1 MPTVLAG
8 LILVLAVAA
17 PITQAAC
24 DSNTSP
30 PQDEFDDVADT
41 GDVFISADGV
51 RFRAQVLATNL
62 EIPWALAFAPDGR
75 LFVTERPGRVRVIE
89 GAQLLPQPALTL
101 ADVYTQGE
109 AGLLGIALDPDF
121 AQNRFV
127 YLLYTASRA
136 GRDPVNRIVRFFEA
150 NNTLMDAV
158 TLLDDIPADRVH
170 DGGRLRFGPDGFL
183 YATTG
188 DAAARSSAQ
197 DLGVLSGKILRISK
211 DGTTPMENPFASQI
225 YSYGHRNPQGIDWH
239 PESGDLWA
247 TEHGAIGN
255 DELNRVQSGFNYG
268 WPIIEGAETMAG
280 MQTPVLFFSPSVAPS
295 GASFY
300 TGAAIPGFRNNLFF
314 ATLRGSHLR
323 RVTFSPSDPP
333 VVTSDERLIDG
344 EFGRLRDVVTG
355 TDGALY
361 FCTSNRDGRGRPV
374 REDDRV
380 IRLVPAI

>member
-1 MPTVLAG
+1 MPSVLVG
-8 LILVLAVAA
+8 LVLVLAVAA

-24 DSNTSP
+24 DSNTNPRS
-30 PQDEFDDVADT
+30 DEFDDIPDT
-41 GDVFISADGV
+41 GDVFTSADGV
-51 RFRAQVLATNL
+51 RFRAQVVATNL

-75 LFVTERPGRVRVIE
+75 IFVTERPGRVRIIE
-89 GAQLLPQPALTL
+89 DSQLIPQPALIL
-101 ADVYTQGE
+101 ADAYTQGE

-127 YLLYTASRA
+127 YLFYTASLP

-183 YATTG
+183 YATMG
-188 DAAARSSAQ
+188 DAAVRSSAQ
-197 DLGVLSGKILRISK
+197 DLGVLTGTILRIAK
-211 DGTTPMENPFASQI
+211 DGTTPIENPFASQI

-239 PESGDLWA
+239 PTSGDLWA

-255 DELNRVQSGFNYG
+255 DELNRIQSGLNYG

-300 TGAAIPGFRNNLFF
+300 TGAALPGFQNDLFF
-314 ATLRGSHLR
+314 ATLRGSHLH
-323 RVTFSPSDPP
+323 RVVFSSTDPQ
-333 VVTSDERLIDG
+333 VVMSDERLVGG

-361 FCTSNRDGRGRPV
+361 FCTSNRDGRGRPI

-380 IRLVPAI
+380 VRLVPAE